1 MSSPALHL
9 VIDARPRGPRGLL
22 ATEILLGRPVLNHL
36 VEQALTVG
44 SPGGPI
50 AVHAREDEHA
60 LLQGLM
66 ADHVS
71 NRVVFFMGP
80 PQAGAA
86 IMRTDRLYDLRRL
99 RRAVRSGGDPE
110 TAVIWRLDRAS
121 SLATAEEELGR
132 RLTYQPLGRFWA
144 FSLAERLAATLEA
157 TGVRPNHLTLAA
169 AALMLTASAIVA
181 FGGPGYL
188 PSIATALALAAAL
201 VLDTADGRLARLQG
215 TSSAFGRWLDH
226 VLDELADVALHAAI
240 AWSVFQ
246 SSRQPHWLA
255 IGMLYLAGKYV
266 FVIQSLTGLA
276 FEFEGEKKWECKAKS
291 EGEAVLEPD
300 AGRARPERRPA
311 LLSALARAPRKLVA
325 AVGHADLRW
334 HLWIA
339 LALLGRL
346 DLALAVYAVYFPL
359 RAIAGMVRKAV
370 AYA

>member
-9 VIDARPRGPRGLL
+9 VIDARPRGPRGPL
-22 ATEILLGRPVLNHL
+22 ATEILLGRPVLTQL
-36 VEQALTVG
+36 VEQALAVG
-44 SPGGPI
+44 SLGGPI

-60 LLQGLM
+60 LLHRLM

-71 NRVVFFMGP
+71 GRVLFFTGP

-99 RRAVRSGGDPE
+99 RRAVRGGGDPE
-110 TAVIWRLDRAS
+110 TAVIWRLDRTR
-121 SLATAEEELGR
+121 SLATAEEELKR
-132 RLTYQPLGRFWA
+132 RLSYQPLGRFWA
-144 FSLAERLAATLEA
+144 FALAERLAATLEP
-157 TGVRPNHLTLAA
+157 TRVRPNGLTLAA
-169 AALMLTASAIVA
+169 AALMLAASTVVA

-215 TSSAFGRWLDH
+215 TSSAFGRWLDQ
-226 VLDELADVALHAAI
+226 VLDELADLVLHAAI

-246 SSRQPHWLA
+246 SSHQPFWLA
-255 IGMLYLAGKYV
+255 IGMLYLSGKYL
-266 FVIQSLTGLA
+266 FVIQSLSGDAL
-276 FEFEGEKKWECKAKS
+276 
-291 EGEAVLEPD
+291 EGEARWEGKAKRAGEAPLELN
-300 AGRARPERRPA
+300 AGRVRRMSR
-311 LLSALARAPRKLVA
+311 SAIHSAVFKASRKLVG

-346 DLALAVYAVYFPL
+346 DLALAVYAVYFPV
-359 RAIAGMVRKAV
+359 RALAGFLRKAV

>member
-1 MSSPALHL
+1 MSSPTLHL

-22 ATEILLGRPVLNHL
+22 ATEILLGRPVLSHL

-44 SPGGPI
+44 SPDGPI

-71 NRVVFFMGP
+71 NQVMFFMGP

-121 SLATAEEELGR
+121 SLATAEEELKR

-144 FSLAERLAATLEA
+144 FALAERLAATLAA
-157 TGVRPNHLTLAA
+157 TGARPNHLTLAA

-215 TSSAFGRWLDH
+215 TSSAFGRWLDQ

-255 IGMLYLAGKYV
+255 IGMLYLVGKYV

-276 FEFEGEKKWECKAKS
+276 FEGEKKWEGKAKS
-291 EGEAVLEPD
+291 EGEAALEPD
-300 AGRARPERRPA
+300 AGWAPPERRPA
-311 LLSALARAPRKLVA
+311 LPSALARAPKKLVA

-359 RAIAGMVRKAV
+359 RAIAGVVRKAV

>member
-22 ATEILLGRPVLNHL
+22 ATEVLLGRPVLSYL
-36 VEQALTVG
+36 VEQAQTVG

-50 AVHAREDEHA
+50 AVHARVDEHA

-71 NRVVFFMGP
+71 NRVVFFTGP

-121 SLATAEEELGR
+121 SLATAQEELKR

-181 FGGPGYL
+181 FGGPGYW

-226 VLDELADVALHAAI
+226 VLDELADVALHVAI
-240 AWSVFQ
+240 AWSAFQ

-255 IGMLYLAGKYV
+255 IGMLYLVGKYV

-276 FEFEGEKKWECKAKS
+276 FEGEKNWEGKAKS
-291 EGEAVLEPD
+291 AGEAALEPD
-300 AGRARPERRPA
+300 AGRALPQRRSA
-311 LLSALARAPRKLVA
+311 LLSALAREPRKLVA

-359 RAIAGMVRKAV
+359 RAIAGVVRKAV

>member
-22 ATEILLGRPVLNHL
+22 ATEILLGRPVLSHL

-66 ADHVS
+66 ANHVS
-71 NRVVFFMGP
+71 NRVMFFMGP

-121 SLATAEEELGR
+121 SLATAEEELKR

-144 FSLAERLAATLEA
+144 FALAERLAATLAA
-157 TGVRPNHLTLAA
+157 TGARPNHLTLGA

-215 TSSAFGRWLDH
+215 TSSAFGRWLDQ

-255 IGMLYLAGKYV
+255 IGMLYLVGKYV

-276 FEFEGEKKWECKAKS
+276 FGGEKKWEGKAKS
-291 EGEAVLEPD
+291 EGEAALEPD
-300 AGRARPERRPA
+300 AGQARPERRPA
-311 LLSALARAPRKLVA
+311 LLSALARAPRNLVA

-359 RAIAGMVRKAV
+359 RAIAGVVRKAV

>member
-22 ATEILLGRPVLNHL
+22 ATEILLGRPVLSHL

-71 NRVVFFMGP
+71 NRVMFFMGP

-121 SLATAEEELGR
+121 SLATAEEELKR

-144 FSLAERLAATLEA
+144 FALAERLAATLAA

-215 TSSAFGRWLDH
+215 TSSAFGRWLDQ

-276 FEFEGEKKWECKAKS
+276 FEGEKKWEGKAKS
-291 EGEAVLEPD
+291 EGEAALEPD

-311 LLSALARAPRKLVA
+311 LPSALARAPKKLVA

-359 RAIAGMVRKAV
+359 RAIAGVVRKAV